1 MEGTP
6 LPPTQ
11 EPAVPA
17 EAERAMVQRPSIGI
31 RTRVALG
38 FLALFALCVAATAG
52 AWIMLSRLEVRLR
65 FLATADRYTMEIQ
78 QARRFEKNYFLYGTN
93 LQDIRGHLA
102 KAKELLAS
110 CQADAESL
118 VSPKDLA
125 RMQEHLDRYGRLVDE
140 LAALD
145 REGGAAAGRPPLE
158 AEIRAHGSQMV
169 AFALDL
175 SQKERTNVYQTLALF
190 KRLPFLFL
198 GVLLVVSL
206 LIAGF
211 LARQILAPLGRLMAT
226 TQRIAAGDF
235 TPLTPARRF
244 RDEFSN
250 LAIALNTM
258 MREVAHR
265 QEVLVQS
272 HKLRAVGTLTAGV
285 AHELNNPLNNI
296 TLTAE
301 MLKEDYGVL
310 SDGQRLEMVEDLV
323 AQGERAQGIVR
334 RLLDFAREGE
344 ITTEKLV
351 VGDLLKAAVSLTA
364 NQARLSGARIALD
377 VPDNLPSIRG
387 DRQSLIQV
395 MTNLLLN
402 ALDAVGKGGEVRV
415 WAEADKE
422 FTFVFVKVSDDG
434 HGIEPHILPYVF
446 DPFFTTKPRGKGTG
460 LGLSVSR
467 SIARQH
473 GGDIRAESA
482 AGKGSTFTVLLPA
495 VLVPGLADG

>member
-1 MEGTP
+1 MEEGRAMGAAG
-6 LPPTQ
+6 
-11 EPAVPA
+11 PATPA
-17 EAERAMVQRPSIGI
+17 EAERAMIQRPSIGI

-93 LQDIRGHLA
+93 LQDIQEHVANA
-102 KAKELLAS
+102 KDLLAS
-110 CQADAESL
+110 CQQDAEQL
-118 VSPKDLA
+118 VSTRDLK
-125 RMQEHLDRYGRLVDE
+125 RMQDHLDRYGSLVDR

-145 REGGAAAGRPPLE
+145 RGGGAAASAQRGALE
-158 AEIRAHGSQMV
+158 AELRAHGSQMV

-175 SQKERTNVYQTLALF
+175 SQKERTNVYQTLTLF

-198 GVLLVVSL
+198 GLLLAVSL

-226 TQRIAAGDF
+226 TQRIASGDF

-258 MREVAHR
+258 MRELAHR
-265 QEVLVQS
+265 QDVLVQS

-285 AHELNNPLNNI
+285 AHE
-296 TLTAE
+296 
-301 MLKEDYGVL
+301 MLKEDYATL
-310 SDGQRLEMVEDLV
+310 SDEARLDMVEDLV
-323 AQGERAQGIVR
+323 TQGERAQGIVR

-344 ITTEKLV
+344 ITTEKLEV
-351 VGDLLKAAVSLTA
+351 ADLLKAAVSLTA
-364 NQARLSGARIALD
+364 NQARLAGARITLE
-377 VPDNLPSIRG
+377 VPENLPPVRG
-387 DRQSLIQV
+387 DRQALVQV
-395 MTNLLLN
+395 MTNLVLN
-402 ALDAVGKGGEVRV
+402 ALDAVGKGGSVRV
-415 WAEADKE
+415 WAGADNELK
-422 FTFVFVKVSDDG
+422 FVLLNVSDDG
-434 HGIEPHILPYVF
+434 HGIEPHVLPYIF

-482 AGKGSTFTVLLPA
+482 GGRGSTFTVLLPA
-495 VLVPGLADG
+495 VLVPELAEG